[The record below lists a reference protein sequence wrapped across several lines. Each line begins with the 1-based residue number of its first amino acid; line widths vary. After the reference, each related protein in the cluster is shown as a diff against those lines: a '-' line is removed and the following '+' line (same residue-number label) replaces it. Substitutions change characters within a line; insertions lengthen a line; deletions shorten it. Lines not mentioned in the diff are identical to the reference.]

1 MEGVWERDLTPE
13 RIAFLA
19 QSRIPEIIACNVI
32 LIVFSTLGL
41 LVRIFVRI
49 RHLTGIN
56 IDDVLCISS
65 WVFTFVLC
73 FTCMYMTKFGF
84 GEHIGIIGMS
94 DRGMFLRLNFVT
106 MLAYVLALG
115 FIKISFCVLYLT
127 IFPGKWFRIGCWC
140 VLVIIAA
147 ETIAETLVVIFQC
160 TPVHKAWDATGL
172 VEGHCV
178 NMTAFYYA
186 NFGIKLASDLALFLM
201 PMPKL
206 VRLKMTVGKRA
217 GLVMMFSLGLLVCVT
232 SVIRVSY
239 MNPFSNDHTWTLV
252 NAMNW
257 SCVEVAVALF
267 IACIPS
273 FKSLLSTC
281 FPGLHRLLGFSSNG
295 DSNGPSKIYGS
306 STRRTYNGLSNVH
319 NSIKL
324 KPVTG
329 HSRAEVE
336 TTTND
341 SQERIMYPGIQVVTH
356 VSVNESV

>member
-13 RIAFLA
+13 RIAYLA